1 MIFHHT
7 EKKKTHDIHIYI
19 KLKYKRIHDGDPVHL
34 FLDTLISFIHP
45 NKRRMKIIVKIQNH
59 IIILAT
65 SLISWWYFTSKPK
78 ALIIISK
85 ME

>member
-1 MIFHHT
+1 MHDFPPHKEKKRDMIF
-7 EKKKTHDIHIYI
+7 IY

-34 FLDTLISFIHP
+34 FLDTLMISFRHP

-65 SLISWWYFTSKPK
+65 SLISWWYFTSN
-78 ALIIISK
+78 
-85 ME
+85 